1 MPPICQRGRTFF
13 ILLLQLL
20 RLFTAAGFCKGAS
33 GMKKAAGSG
42 YLNATDM
49 ADYLV
54 TKGLPFR
61 EAHHCVGQ
69 VVQSALGL
77 KKEIHE
83 LSITELKQHAPQIED
98 DIFDYL
104 GTQQMI
110 DRRASI
116 GGTATQTVKKA
127 IKAAEQKLK
136 RSAGGNR
143 NTR

>member
-1 MPPICQRGRTFF
+1 
-13 ILLLQLL
+13 LLPNIKINREEMQ
-20 RLFTAAGFCKGAS
+20 
-33 GMKKAAGSG
+33 KAAASG

-61 EAHHCVGQ
+61 QAHHCVGQ
-69 VVQSALGL
+69 VVGYASGL

-83 LSITELKQHAPQIED
+83 LSVKELQQHAPQIED
-98 DIFDYL
+98 DIFDFL

-110 DRRASI
+110 DRRIST

-127 IKAAEQKLK
+127 IKAAERKLK
-136 RSAGGNR
+136 RSADGER
-143 NTR
+143 KVR